1 VVNDPSI
8 DPSSNKIYQ
17 HYYANISAPNNLKLD
32 YQITLTAYSGGSCFI
47 GTTKNINIIP
57 PPEMPIIQTTKDYLC
72 LFDTLTLN
80 TSTLGGIGD
89 FSYLYTSDNSHASI
103 FGNVIKGLLN
113 GSAQV
118 SMKAIDRKNCIYPYQ
133 NIFSIN
139 VRDIPT
145 AEILP
150 GDSIIC
156 NGDAINI
163 AGAGR
168 GYDNSPISTYSW
180 YRNDTL
186 ISTLSTNSISN
197 NIPGWYKL
205 TVNDGKCNSLAT
217 AGKKVSPLNITK
229 HTFSHVPNICV
240 GVPLIINTTA
250 VDQPNVH
257 YNWNFGDGFNYLKAS
272 PGNHKYIDKGDF
284 KIKLNVTNDYC
295 PRYNYLQIGN
305 TVKVLSPVAS
315 KTFRHV
321 FLANQDNI
329 IVTKTDPGYVIY
341 KWNPSI
347 NINNAN
353 IPNPIFNGDRYTEY
367 SLTRTDTVSS
377 CAVIDEYEIVV
388 TREVFVKVPNA
399 FTPNNDGLNDVLKV
413 EHSVGV
419 LPDGFDFKIYNRWGK
434 LMFHKQD
441 INIGWDGRDA
451 NGVLQEMDG
460 YNYVLYYK
468 YNQTTKSPDGQFVTN
483 TITTAP
489 ITGTIILFR

>member
-1 VVNDPSI
+1 
-8 DPSSNKIYQ
+8 
-17 HYYANISAPNNLKLD
+17 
-32 YQITLTAYSGGSCFI
+32 
-47 GTTKNINIIP
+47 
-57 PPEMPIIQTTKDYLC
+57 
-72 LFDTLTLN
+72 
-80 TSTLGGIGD
+80 
-89 FSYLYTSDNSHASI
+89 
-103 FGNVIKGLLN
+103 
-113 GSAQV
+113 
-118 SMKAIDRKNCIYPYQ
+118 
-133 NIFSIN
+133 

-168 GYDNSPISTYSW
+168 GYDNSAISTYSW

-229 HTFSHVPNICV
+229 YTFSHVPNICV
-240 GVPLIINTTA
+240 GVPLTINTTA

-257 YNWNFGDGFNYLKAS
+257 YNWDFGDGFNYLKAS

-315 KTFRHV
+315 NTFRYV
-321 FLANQDNI
+321 FLANQDNV

-419 LPDGFDFKIYNRWGK
+419 LPEGFDFKIYNRWGK
-434 LMFHKQD
+434 LMFHQQD

-468 YNQTTKSPDGQFVTN
+468 YNQTTKSPDGQFATN